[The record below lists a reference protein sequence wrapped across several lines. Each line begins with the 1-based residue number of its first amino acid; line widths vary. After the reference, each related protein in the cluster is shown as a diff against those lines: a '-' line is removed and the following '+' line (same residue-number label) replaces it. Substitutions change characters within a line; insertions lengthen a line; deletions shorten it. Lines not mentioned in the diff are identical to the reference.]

1 MWCGG
6 ALAARASPAL
16 ASVMASFDSERKCH
30 VVRIVYDGP
39 GFAGKTTN
47 LKRVHEIIPPSR
59 RSEIVTPAELKGRTM
74 FFDWLEIEGPRQ
86 GGVGLYFQLITV
98 PGQIE
103 RNYRR
108 RPLVAMA
115 DVIVFVCDSSPGAI
129 ADTQRTFARLRASI
143 KRRTEPVSI
152 IVQANKQDVEGAL
165 SPAMLRRKLRLDGSI
180 PMISANAASGDGV
193 RATLNE
199 AMRVGVRSLKGAELT
214 PLIAEFANADNLFD
228 HVLTFEDLPSAGPVD
243 VEEVNVRA
251 EDIDVEAQEMA
262 AHLGASSLDALEA
275 RARRAAARS
284 GLHPLEAPADGADG
298 AEGASRP

>member
-1 MWCGG
+1 
-6 ALAARASPAL
+6 
-16 ASVMASFDSERKCH
+16 MASFDSERKCH
-30 VVRIVYDGP
+30 VVRVVYDGP

-59 RSEIVTPAELKGRTM
+59 RSDIVTPAELKGRTM
-74 FFDWLEIEGPRQ
+74 FFDWLEIEGPRHS
-86 GGVGLYFQLITV
+86 GVGLRFQLITV

-115 DVIVFVCDSSPGAI
+115 DVIVFVCDSSPAAI
-129 ADTQRTFARLRASI
+129 PDTLRTFARLRASI
-143 KRRTEPVSI
+143 KRRTEPVSL

-165 SPAMLRRKLRLDGSI
+165 TPAVLRRKLKLDGSV
-180 PMISANAASGDGV
+180 PMISANAAKGDGV

-199 AMRVGVRSLKGAELT
+199 AMRVGVRSLKGGELA
-214 PLIAEFANADNLFD
+214 PLVAEFANADNLFD
-228 HVLTFEDLPSAGPVD
+228 HVLTFEDTPNDGPLD

-251 EDIDVEAQEMA
+251 EDVDVEAASAA
-262 AHLGASSLDALEA
+262 AHLGAASLDALEA

-284 GLHPLEAPADGADG
+284 GVTPSTAGDESEREAAGNEQAG
-298 AEGASRP
+298 

>member
-1 MWCGG
+1 
-6 ALAARASPAL
+6 
-16 ASVMASFDSERKCH
+16 MASFDSERKCH

-47 LKRVHEIIPPSR
+47 LKRVHEIIPPNR

-74 FFDWLEIEGPRQ
+74 FFDWLEIEGPQ
-86 GGVGLYFQLITV
+86 HDGVGLYFQLITV

-115 DVIVFVCDSSPGAI
+115 DVVVFVCDSSPAAI
-129 ADTQRTFARLRASI
+129 PDTQRTFARLRSSI
-143 KRRTEPVSI
+143 KRRTEPVSL

-165 SPAMLRRKLRLDGSI
+165 TPAMLRRKLRLDGSV
-180 PMISANAASGDGV
+180 PMIAANAAKGDGV

-199 AMRVGVRSLKGAELT
+199 AMRVGVRALKGDIG
-214 PLIAEFANADNLFD
+214 PLVAEFANADNLFD
-228 HVLTFEDLPSAGPVD
+228 HVLTFEDTPNEGPVD
-243 VEEVNVRA
+243 VEEVNVRSEDVDLEA
-251 EDIDVEAQEMA
+251 EAAI

-284 GLHPLEAPADGADG
+284 GVHSVEGQPELSDNADGAP
-298 AEGASRP
+298 RP

>member
-1 MWCGG
+1 
-6 ALAARASPAL
+6 
-16 ASVMASFDSERKCH
+16 MASFDSERKCH

-47 LKRVHEIIPPSR
+47 LKRVHEIIPPTR

-74 FFDWLEIEGPRQ
+74 FFDWLEIEGPRH
-86 GGVGLYFQLITV
+86 GGIGLRFQLITV

-115 DVIVFVCDSSPGAI
+115 DVVVFVCDSSPLAI
-129 ADTQRTFARLRASI
+129 PDTQRTFARLRASI
-143 KRRTEPVSI
+143 KRRTEPVSL

-165 SPAMLRRKLRLDGSI
+165 TPPVLRRKLKLDGSV
-180 PMISANAASGDGV
+180 PMIAANAAKGDGV
-193 RATLNE
+193 KATLNE
-199 AMRVGVRSLKGAELT
+199 AMRVGVRALKGGEIG
-214 PLIAEFANADNLFD
+214 PLMAEFANADNLFD
-228 HVLTFEDLPSAGPVD
+228 HVLTFEDAPHDGPLD

-251 EDIDVEAQEMA
+251 EDVDAESAAAA

-275 RARRAAARS
+275 KARRAAARS
-284 GLHPLEAPADGADG
+284 GLHARDGQDAPVADAD
-298 AEGASRP
+298 AKPV